1 MNEVDRGARR
11 DSARGKLANVFHLG
25 VKELRSLARDVA
37 LLILIV
43 WAFSLG
49 VHTAA
54 TSMPES
60 LHHASI
66 GIVDED
72 RSQLSARIVDAF
84 QPPYFRPPQ
93 MIDLNQMDRG
103 MDAGIYTFTLNI
115 PPNFQ
120 RDLLAGRK
128 PSIQLNVDATQ
139 VSQAFSGAGYIQAIG
154 ASEVAD
160 FLRHYRAST
169 SEAASLAMR
178 VQFNP
183 NLTRSWFGSVMEVIN
198 QITMLSI
205 ILTGAALIR
214 EREHGTVEHLLVM
227 PVTPFEIMLA
237 KVWSMGLVV
246 LVAAALS
253 LLLVVQGWLQVPI
266 EGSLALFLLGA
277 ALHLFATTSMGI
289 FFGTVARSMP
299 QLGLLIILVLM
310 PLQILSGG
318 TTPRESMPELV
329 QQIMLAAPT
338 THFVSLAQAILYR
351 GAGLDI
357 VWPQLL
363 AITAIGSLF
372 FLGALARFRRTL
384 AQMA

>member
-1 MNEVDRGARR
+1 MRR
-11 DSARGKLANVFHLG
+11 SNVLNLG
-25 VKELRSLARDVA
+25 IKELRSLYRDVA
-37 LLILIV
+37 LLLLIA
-43 WAFSLG
+43 WAFTLG
-49 VHTAA
+49 VYTAA
-54 TSMPES
+54 SSMPES
-60 LHHASI
+60 LHHASLAV
-66 GIVDED
+66 VDED
-72 RSQLSARIVDAF
+72 RSPLSMRIINAF
-84 QPPYFRPPQ
+84 QPPFFLPPQ
-93 MIDLNQMDRG
+93 LIDLNQMDRG
-103 MDAGIYTFTLNI
+103 MDAGDYTFTLNI

-120 RDLLAGRK
+120 RDLLAGRQ
-128 PSIQLNVDATQ
+128 PTAQLNVDATQ
-139 VSQAFSGAGYIQAIG
+139 VSQAFTGAGYIQSIA
-154 ASEVAD
+154 ASEIAE
-160 FLRHYRAST
+160 FLQRHRGGSNQAV
-169 SEAASLAMR
+169 ELEMR
-178 VQFNP
+178 VAFNP

-227 PVTPFEIMLA
+227 PVTPLEIMLG

-246 LVAAALS
+246 LGATALS
-253 LLLVVQGWLQVPI
+253 LVVVVQGWLQVPI
-266 EGSLALFLLGA
+266 EGSLWLFLFGA

-318 TTPRESMPELV
+318 TTPRESMPEVV
-329 QQIMLAAPT
+329 QYIMLVAPT

-351 GAGLDI
+351 GAGLAI

-363 AITAIGSLF
+363 AILGIGALF
-372 FLGALARFRRTL
+372 FFGALARFRKTL